1 MITEQ
6 TVRDQ
11 FDWADIRKDLND
23 AAWEDDPD
31 NRGQQVRREF
41 LGSWAALSPSGKTYA
56 PWANSNV
63 AGCDGCNGTG
73 KTRSKYKQRLLTKW
87 KNRNKV
93 RKKWI
98 KLYGSPTE
106 WPPHIKAKS
115 DKLNRLQL
123 LKEPSCWRC
132 GGCGSAEAHD
142 DEVWREF
149 MEKALEKIG
158 AFYDENEG
166 DIFASE
172 VREAPDEDVDVNATN
187 EVRYGCIIDGESVC
201 ADCLDDGVP
210 SEDPDSSGFVGTA
223 FLPEEDF
230 ECSRCENGF
239 TMPKELE

>member
-6 TVRDQ
+6 TVQDQ
-11 FDWADIRKDLND
+11 FDWEGIRKDLD
-23 AAWEDDPD
+23 KADWEDDLD

-56 PWANSNV
+56 PFANSNV
-63 AGCDGCNGTG
+63 AGCDGCNGEGTT
-73 KTRSKYKQRLLTKW
+73 KSKYKCRLLTKW

-98 KLYGSPTE
+98 KLYGNPTE
-106 WPPHIKAKS
+106 WPPLIKAKS

-123 LKEPSCWRC
+123 RKNPTCWRC

-149 MEKALEKIG
+149 MEEALEKIG
-158 AFYDENEG
+158 AFYDESDG

-172 VREAPDEDVDVNATN
+172 VRDAPDK

-201 ADCLDDGVP
+201 ADCLDDEDP

-230 ECSRCENGF
+230 ECSRCEGGF
-239 TMPKELE
+239 TMPKELDSNA